1 VRVWLSQKDRRL
13 MADPLEGRQ
22 FQGATL
28 ESFRDP
34 KTRAI
39 RVRGSDFHVVIQE
52 SGAIA
57 IHYPDRTIRVAPGA
71 DVAVEMKPIHDKD
84 AVPPRSDTVTQR
96 RGAR

>member
-1 VRVWLSQKDRRL
+1 MTDE
-13 MADPLEGRQ
+13 LEGRQ
-22 FQGATL
+22 LQGATL
-28 ESFRDP
+28 ESFRDS

-39 RVRGSDFHVVIQE
+39 RVRGGGFTVVIQE

-57 IHYPDRTIRVAPGA
+57 IHYPDRTIHVAPGV

-84 AVPPRSDTVTQR
+84 AVPHRSDPTTQR